1 MCGCLHRSDH
11 DLAALYFSM
20 LPNVSNS
27 KTKFAEQTLRH
38 WQTLSASR
46 CQRNPTH
53 RSYEKYDNQYVLRPA
68 HGSRQDGLRDAK
80 VGDGGGKSPE
90 LRA

>member
-1 MCGCLHRSDH
+1 MCGCHHRSDH

-20 LPNVSNS
+20 LPDVSNS
-27 KTKFAEQTLRH
+27 ETKFAEQKLRH
-38 WQTLSASR
+38 WQKLSASR

-53 RSYEKYDNQYVLRPA
+53 CSYEKYDNQYVLRPA
-68 HGSRQDGLRDAK
+68 HGSRQDGLREAK
-80 VGDGGGKSPE
+80 VGDGGGKTPE